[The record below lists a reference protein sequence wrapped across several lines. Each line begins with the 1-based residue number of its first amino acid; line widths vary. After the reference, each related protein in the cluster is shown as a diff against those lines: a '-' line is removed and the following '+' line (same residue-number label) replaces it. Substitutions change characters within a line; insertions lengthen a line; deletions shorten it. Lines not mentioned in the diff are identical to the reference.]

1 MSSARKC
8 DICHNYYDV
17 PDVEVGTLEPWN
29 NTSMVRVLRLNPD
42 AKKEHIASHDV
53 IHFDACEKCLQD
65 VLDYILT
72 KSAETSSGGN

>member
-17 PDVEVGTLEPWN
+17 PDVEVGTLEPLN
-29 NTSMVRVLRLNPD
+29 NTSMVRVLRLNLNGGRTIPR
-42 AKKEHIASHDV
+42 HDV
-53 IHFDACEKCLQD
+53 MHFDACEKCLQD
-65 VLDYILT
+65 VLNYILT